1 MGDSNN
7 GQAST
12 SQANDLKTVTT
23 SLQALTEQVG
33 RLQTFMNYLMSDSEE
48 QDTQPSSPI
57 PSTSG
62 ITPPQ
67 NTTLESSVS
76 EPVIIAGGSGA
87 TDNGESESEKET
99 TSLFRELLDKY
110 DTKEKCG
117 PALDTDLA
125 ELINTMMTHQQSPES
140 IKTMHNKWL
149 RPENT
154 PHLVTPTVN
163 KDIWDVLPQDFHHRD
178 IKFQKIQSQVV
189 KGITPLLNLVDS
201 EEDGEKRGTMM
212 EAITLLSNACMELN
226 ILRRQEM
233 KGGMKK
239 WKGLVNKSVP
249 ITHQLFGNDTEGE
262 IKKLEQEEK
271 LKQSASEGTT
281 ASNMPRRHH
290 PYGRAQFFRKKAQ
303 AFLGQ
308 RWQGSKPD
316 SQWRPPYQNSQS
328 KPRQPFRSPT
338 NRRGRK

>member
-67 NTTLESSVS
+67 NTTLESSDS

-87 TDNGESESEKET
+87 TDNGESESEKEP

-140 IKTMHNKWL
+140 IKT
-149 RPENT
+149 
-154 PHLVTPTVN
+154 
-163 KDIWDVLPQDFHHRD
+163 
-178 IKFQKIQSQVV
+178 
-189 KGITPLLNLVDS
+189 
-201 EEDGEKRGTMM
+201 
-212 EAITLLSNACMELN
+212 
-226 ILRRQEM
+226 ILRTLSQ
-233 KGGMKK
+233 
-239 WKGLVNKSVP
+239 NPSFIS
-249 ITHQLFGNDTEGE
+249 ITFLPLYFGTLSMSKTRAKPGSPASFKVFPEK
-262 IKKLEQEEK
+262 IK
-271 LKQSASEGTT
+271 
-281 ASNMPRRHH
+281 H
-290 PYGRAQFFRKKAQ
+290 
-303 AFLGQ
+303 
-308 RWQGSKPD
+308 SKNNYRID
-316 SQWRPPYQNSQS
+316 W
-328 KPRQPFRSPT
+328 
-338 NRRGRK
+338 

>member
-57 PSTSG
+57 PSTSD

-67 NTTLESSVS
+67 NTTLESSDS
-76 EPVIIAGGSGA
+76 EPVLIAGGSGA
-87 TDNGESESEKET
+87 TDNGESESGKEP

-140 IKTMHNKWL
+140 IKTIHNKWL

-154 PHLVTPTVN
+154 PHLVTPTVALG
-163 KDIWDVLPQDFHHRD
+163 KIFPFLFDAIDFAFSFR
-178 IKFQKIQSQVV
+178 V
-189 KGITPLLNLVDS
+189 
-201 EEDGEKRGTMM
+201 
-212 EAITLLSNACMELN
+212 
-226 ILRRQEM
+226 
-233 KGGMKK
+233 
-239 WKGLVNKSVP
+239 SVP
-249 ITHQLFGNDTEGE
+249 AYRTFTGRGDFPSLTRSVE
-262 IKKLEQEEK
+262 
-271 LKQSASEGTT
+271 
-281 ASNMPRRHH
+281 RR
-290 PYGRAQFFRKKAQ
+290 
-303 AFLGQ
+303 L
-308 RWQGSKPD
+308 
-316 SQWRPPYQNSQS
+316 
-328 KPRQPFRSPT
+328 
-338 NRRGRK
+338 